1 MYPLQIHAASK
12 NIHVITV
19 AGCHCSFFWK
29 YKLVL
34 SSSEIWDWKL
44 GTNIIRTKEKLSK
57 VWDLWSDGEGEK
69 EKKEEISAASPK
81 KGRNTQAHHP
91 TCEGGRWG
99 ENFERWFCQAGA
111 LQISSSPSSKTSTAS
126 QGCHQGLPS
135 IPLVSHGDHGDWG
148 CPQDHAG
155 AAEFQ
160 QESSASRAAGTPK
173 QRGGCRKELP
183 FPSRCISSHFNFA
196 QHNSSA
202 VRHSLAPSTVCIKQ
216 K

>member
-1 MYPLQIHAASK
+1 MYPLQIRAPSK

-44 GTNIIRTKEKLSK
+44 GTSIIRTKEKLSK

-81 KGRNTQAHHP
+81 KGKNTQVQHP

-111 LQISSSPSSKTSTAS
+111 LQISGSPSSKTFTAS
-126 QGCHQGLPS
+126 QGCHQGLLS
-135 IPLVSHGDHGDWG
+135 IPLSYLMGTTGTEAAPKTTQGLLSFSRRAQPQGQWGPQGIVGDAERSYLSL
-148 CPQDHAG
+148 AG
-155 AAEFQ
+155 AFPH
-160 QESSASRAAGTPK
+160 TLI
-173 QRGGCRKELP
+173 LP
-183 FPSRCISSHFNFA
+183 NTTA
-196 QHNSSA
+196 LQ
-202 VRHSLAPSTVCIKQ
+202 
-216 K
+216 